1 MASGPDAAGL
11 VTREAEA
18 YVLFESLRWPGGP
31 SACPHCAAAG
41 GCRLVGAAAGVSRP
55 TRTGRPS
62 ARRVWRCGRC
72 RAQFSVLTGTVF
84 ERTRVSL
91 SGWVQ
96 AVGVVSR
103 SAQVTASELAAAVGV
118 ADDTARAM
126 LYLMRAGLSAAQASP
141 GAQPQG

>member
-1 MASGPDAAGL
+1 MADAAT
-11 VTREAEA
+11 TREAGA
-18 YVLFESLRWPGGP
+18 YLLFESLRWPGGP
-31 SACPHCAAAG
+31 TTCPHCGATG
-41 GCRLVGAAAGVSRP
+41 HCRLVNAAAGVSRP

-84 ERTRVSL
+84 ERTRVPL
-91 SGWVQ
+91 SVWVH
-96 AVGVVSR
+96 AVGVLSR
-103 SAQVTASELAAAVGV
+103 SADVTAVELAAAVGV

-126 LYLMRAGLSAAQASP
+126 LYLVRAGRSAAQHLP